1 LSTHHLDSAFEASTL
16 VELLSR
22 RALQHAERR
31 AYTFLIDGE
40 VEGVHL
46 TYAELDRRARAMGA
60 LLQQRAERGSRAL
73 LVYPSDLEFII
84 AFYGCLYAGLIAVPT
99 YPPQTRTRRSLAKLR
114 AIMNDV
120 QPSVVLT
127 TEALSSMVESLFAQA
142 QDMEVAP
149 LISTDTI
156 DSALAQDWQD
166 PGVDSSTLAFLQYT
180 SGSTDMP
187 KGVMVTH
194 GNLLHNGALIYHHVG
209 ITPECRGLSWLPL
222 YHDMGLIG
230 MTIQAA
236 YSGVQTTIMSPVAF
250 LQRPIRWLQAIAN
263 LGAHV
268 ITGAPNFAY
277 DLCVR
282 KITPEQKETLDL
294 SNWDIAFN
302 GAEPVR
308 QETLERF
315 AKAFAPCGFRREAFC
330 PCYGLAEATLF
341 VTGVQKG
348 ATPAQRTVQA
358 AALAENHIVM
368 AGPEASANQ
377 DSTRTFVSSGSVPQG
392 QKVVIVNPDTCVSCP
407 PDRVGE
413 IWVSGPGIAQGYWRK
428 PAETQYTFRA
438 HLADTGEGPFLR
450 TGDLGFMHDSELF
463 VIGRLKDLII
473 IRGRNHYPQDIELT
487 VEQSHPVLRSGSGV
501 AFSVDAMSEEQLVIV
516 QEVERHYRHINLDE
530 VFDSIRQA
538 VAEQHDL
545 QVYAIVLVKTGSI
558 LKTSSGKLQRKAS
571 RQAFLDGTLDVVKQ
585 WTLREE
591 TSLVGEIQDASL
603 EAPAENGKHIRES
616 LLAVEP
622 LERQQLLE
630 HYILG
635 KIAAALKIS
644 PSRLDAQ
651 QPLNSLGLDSLT
663 AVELKNWIET
673 ELNVEVPITIFLQEP
688 TIAQFSTQLL
698 DQLTASQDGRLQA
711 SWLVDTR
718 DQGNGSTSAPG
729 EISQHDAAQLL
740 QQLDQLSDEQVEA
753 LLSQLSPE
761 SKAGHEGF
769 PSGGERIHHFDHHAP
784 QGNETNGIGQR
795 HAAQL
800 LAGLDQLSDDEVD
813 SLLSQMLEEET
824 ENERDNQKHG

>member
-1 LSTHHLDSAFEASTL
+1 
-16 VELLSR
+16 
-22 RALQHAERR
+22 
-31 AYTFLIDGE
+31 
-40 VEGVHL
+40 
-46 TYAELDRRARAMGA
+46 MGA
-60 LLQQRAERGSRAL
+60 LLQQRTERGSRAL
-73 LVYPSDLEFII
+73 LVYPSDLEFIV
-84 AFYGCLYAGLIAVPT
+84 AFFGCLYGGLIAVPT

-114 AIMNDV
+114 AIMNNM

-142 QDMEVAP
+142 QDMQVAP

-156 DSALAQDWQD
+156 NSALAGAWQD
-166 PGVDSSTLAFLQYT
+166 PGVDGNTLAFLQYT
-180 SGSTDMP
+180 SGSTGMP
-187 KGVMVTH
+187 KGVMLTH

-209 ITPECRGLSWLPL
+209 ITPQCRGLSWLPL

-250 LQRPIRWLQAIAN
+250 LQRPIRWLQAIAAN
-263 LGAHV
+263 GANV
-268 ITGAPNFAY
+268 VTGAPNFAY

-315 AKAFAPCGFRREAFC
+315 AEAFAPCGFRWEAFR

-348 ATPAQRTVQA
+348 AMSTKRTVQA
-358 AALAENHIVM
+358 AALAEDRVVM
-368 AGPEASANQ
+368 AGSEVSNNS

-392 QKVVIVNPDTCVSCP
+392 QKVVIVNPETCNPCQ
-407 PDRVGE
+407 PDQVGE
-413 IWVSGPGIAQGYWRK
+413 IWVSGPSIAQGYWQK
-428 PAETQYTFRA
+428 PAETLYTFRA

-450 TGDLGFMHDSELF
+450 TGDLGFMYDGELF
-463 VIGRLKDLII
+463 VTGRLKDLVI

-487 VEQSHPVLRSGSGV
+487 VEQSHPVLRPGSGV
-501 AFSVDAMSEEQLVIV
+501 AFSIEAMSEEQLVIV
-516 QEVERHYRHINLDE
+516 QEVERHYRHVNLDE
-530 VFDSIRQA
+530 VFETIRQA
-538 VAEQHDL
+538 VAEHHEL

-558 LKTSSGKLQRKAS
+558 LKTSSGKLQRNAS
-571 RQAFLDGTLDVVKQ
+571 RQAFLAGTLDVVKQ
-585 WTLREE
+585 WTLGEKSPLARELE
-591 TSLVGEIQDASL
+591 DVSL

-622 LERQQLLE
+622 LERQRLLE
-630 HYILG
+630 HYMLG

-663 AVELKNWIET
+663 AVELKNWIEA

-688 TIAQFSTQLL
+688 TIAQFSAQVL
-698 DQLTASQDGRLQA
+698 DQLTGSRVGRPQA
-711 SWLVDTR
+711 SSALPVDT
-718 DQGNGSTSAPG
+718 QGQENGSVSAPG
-729 EISQHDAAQLL
+729 EISQRAAEQLL
-740 QQLDQLSDEQVEA
+740 EQLDQLSDEEVEA
-753 LLSQLSPE
+753 LLGQLSPE
-761 SKAGHEGF
+761 NVDGHEEL
-769 PSGGERIHHFDHHAP
+769 PPGGEDIHLYDDHAP
-784 QGNETNGIGQR
+784 RGNKTNGSSQPN
-795 HAAQL
+795 AAQL
-800 LAGLDQLSDDEVD
+800 LAGLDQLSDEEVD

-824 ENERDNQKHG
+824 EK

>member
-1 LSTHHLDSAFEASTL
+1 
-16 VELLSR
+16 
-22 RALQHAERR
+22 
-31 AYTFLIDGE
+31 
-40 VEGVHL
+40 
-46 TYAELDRRARAMGA
+46 MGA
-60 LLQQRAERGSRAL
+60 LLQQRTERGSRAL
-73 LVYPSDLEFII
+73 LVYPSDLEFIV
-84 AFYGCLYAGLIAVPT
+84 AFFGCLYGGLIAVPT

-142 QDMEVAP
+142 QDMQVAP

-156 DSALAQDWQD
+156 DSALAGAWQD
-166 PGVDSSTLAFLQYT
+166 PGVDGNTLAFLQYT
-180 SGSTDMP
+180 SGSTGMP
-187 KGVMVTH
+187 KGVMLTH

-209 ITPECRGLSWLPL
+209 ITPRCRGLSWLPL

-250 LQRPIRWLQAIAN
+250 LQRPIRWLQAIAAN
-263 LGAHV
+263 GANV
-268 ITGAPNFAY
+268 VTGAPNFAY

-315 AKAFAPCGFRREAFC
+315 AEAFAPCGFRWEAFR

-348 ATPAQRTVQA
+348 AMSTKRTVQA
-358 AALAENHIVM
+358 AALAEDRVVV
-368 AGPEASANQ
+368 AGSEVSNNS

-392 QKVVIVNPDTCVSCP
+392 QKVVIVNPETCNPCQ
-407 PDRVGE
+407 PDQVGE
-413 IWVSGPGIAQGYWRK
+413 IWVSGPSIAQGYWQK
-428 PAETQYTFRA
+428 PAETLYTFRA

-450 TGDLGFMHDSELF
+450 TGDLGFMYDGELF
-463 VIGRLKDLII
+463 VTGRLKDLVI

-487 VEQSHPVLRSGSGV
+487 VEQSHPVLRPGSGV
-501 AFSVDAMSEEQLVIV
+501 AFSIEAMSEEQLVIV
-516 QEVERHYRHINLDE
+516 QEVERHYRHVNLDE
-530 VFDSIRQA
+530 VFETIRQA
-538 VAEQHDL
+538 VAEHHEL

-558 LKTSSGKLQRKAS
+558 LKTSSGKLQRNAS
-571 RQAFLDGTLDVVKQ
+571 RQAFLAGTLDVVKQ
-585 WTLREE
+585 WTLGEKSPLARELE
-591 TSLVGEIQDASL
+591 DVSL

-622 LERQQLLE
+622 LERQRLLE
-630 HYILG
+630 HYMLG

-663 AVELKNWIET
+663 AVELKNWIEA

-688 TIAQFSTQLL
+688 TIAQFSAQVL
-698 DQLTASQDGRLQA
+698 DQLTGSRVGRPQA
-711 SWLVDTR
+711 SSALPVDT
-718 DQGNGSTSAPG
+718 QGQENGSVSAPG
-729 EISQHDAAQLL
+729 EISQRAAEQLL
-740 QQLDQLSDEQVEA
+740 EQLDQLSDEEVEA
-753 LLSQLSPE
+753 LLGQLSPE
-761 SKAGHEGF
+761 NVDGHEEL
-769 PSGGERIHHFDHHAP
+769 PPGGEDIHLYDDHAP
-784 QGNETNGIGQR
+784 RGNKTNGSSQPN
-795 HAAQL
+795 AAQL
-800 LAGLDQLSDDEVD
+800 LAGLDQLSDEEVD

-824 ENERDNQKHG
+824 EK

>member
-1 LSTHHLDSAFEASTL
+1 
-16 VELLSR
+16 
-22 RALQHAERR
+22 
-31 AYTFLIDGE
+31 
-40 VEGVHL
+40 
-46 TYAELDRRARAMGA
+46 MGA
-60 LLQQRAERGSRAL
+60 LLQQRTERGSRAL
-73 LVYPSDLEFII
+73 LVYPSDLEFIV
-84 AFYGCLYAGLIAVPT
+84 AFFGCLYGGLIAVPT

-142 QDMEVAP
+142 QDMQVAP

-156 DSALAQDWQD
+156 DSALAGAWQD
-166 PGVDSSTLAFLQYT
+166 PGVDGNTLAFLQYT
-180 SGSTDMP
+180 SGSTGMP
-187 KGVMVTH
+187 KGVMLTH

-209 ITPECRGLSWLPL
+209 ITPQCRGLSWLPL

-250 LQRPIRWLQAIAN
+250 LQRPIRWLQAIAAN
-263 LGAHV
+263 GANV
-268 ITGAPNFAY
+268 VTGAPNFAY

-315 AKAFAPCGFRREAFC
+315 AEAFAPCGFRWEAFR

-348 ATPAQRTVQA
+348 AMSTKRTVQA
-358 AALAENHIVM
+358 AALAEDRVVM
-368 AGPEASANQ
+368 AGSEVSNNS

-392 QKVVIVNPDTCVSCP
+392 QKVVIVNPETCNPCQ
-407 PDRVGE
+407 PDQVGE
-413 IWVSGPGIAQGYWRK
+413 IWVSGPSIAQGYWQK
-428 PAETQYTFRA
+428 PAETLYTFRA

-450 TGDLGFMHDSELF
+450 TGDLGFMYDGELF
-463 VIGRLKDLII
+463 VTGRLKDLVI

-487 VEQSHPVLRSGSGV
+487 VEQSHPVLRPGSGV
-501 AFSVDAMSEEQLVIV
+501 AFSIEAMSEEQLVIV
-516 QEVERHYRHINLDE
+516 QEVERHYRHVNLDE
-530 VFDSIRQA
+530 VFGTIRQA
-538 VAEQHDL
+538 VAEHHEL

-558 LKTSSGKLQRKAS
+558 LKTSSGKLQRNAS
-571 RQAFLDGTLDVVKQ
+571 RQAFLAGTLDVVKQ
-585 WTLREE
+585 WTLGEKSPLARELE
-591 TSLVGEIQDASL
+591 DVSL

-622 LERQQLLE
+622 LERQRLLE
-630 HYILG
+630 HYMLG

-663 AVELKNWIET
+663 AVELKNWIEA

-688 TIAQFSTQLL
+688 TIAQFSAQVL
-698 DQLTASQDGRLQA
+698 DQLTGSRVGRSQA
-711 SWLVDTR
+711 SSALPVDT
-718 DQGNGSTSAPG
+718 QGQENGSVSAPG
-729 EISQHDAAQLL
+729 EISQRAAEQLL
-740 QQLDQLSDEQVEA
+740 EQLDQLSDEEVEA
-753 LLSQLSPE
+753 LLGQLSPE
-761 SKAGHEGF
+761 NVDGHEEL
-769 PSGGERIHHFDHHAP
+769 PPGGEDIHLYDDHAP
-784 QGNETNGIGQR
+784 RGNKTNGSSQPN
-795 HAAQL
+795 AAQL
-800 LAGLDQLSDDEVD
+800 LAGLDQLSDEEVD

-824 ENERDNQKHG
+824 EK

>member
-1 LSTHHLDSAFEASTL
+1 
-16 VELLSR
+16 
-22 RALQHAERR
+22 
-31 AYTFLIDGE
+31 
-40 VEGVHL
+40 
-46 TYAELDRRARAMGA
+46 MGA

-84 AFYGCLYAGLIAVPT
+84 AFYGCLYGGLIAVPT

-114 AIMNDV
+114 TIMNDV

-156 DSALAQDWQD
+156 DTALAEGWQD

-180 SGSTDMP
+180 SGSTGMP
-187 KGVMVTH
+187 KGVMLTH

-209 ITPECRGLSWLPL
+209 IMPECRGLSWLPL

-230 MTIQAA
+230 MVIQAA

-250 LQRPIRWLQAIAN
+250 LQRPIRWLQAITN
-263 LGAHV
+263 NGPHV
-268 ITGAPNFAY
+268 VTGAPNFAY

-294 SNWDIAFN
+294 SDWDIAFN

-315 AKAFAPCGFRREAFC
+315 AEAFAPCGFRWEAFR

-348 ATPAQRTVQA
+348 ATSAQRTVQA
-358 AALAENHIVM
+358 AALAENRIVM
-368 AGPEASANQ
+368 DGPASSADQ
-377 DSTRTFVSSGSVPQG
+377 DGTRTFVSSGSVPQG
-392 QKVVIVNPDTCVSCP
+392 QKVVIVNPDTCVPCP

-413 IWVSGPGIAQGYWRK
+413 IWVSGPSIAQGYWRK
-428 PAETQYTFRA
+428 PAETQNTFRA

-450 TGDLGFMHDSELF
+450 TGDLGFMHDGELF
-463 VIGRLKDLII
+463 VTGRLKDLII

-487 VEQSHPVLRSGSGV
+487 VEQSHPVLRPGCGV
-501 AFSVDAMSEEQLVIV
+501 AFSIDAMSEEQLVIV
-516 QEVERHYRHINLDE
+516 QEVERHYRHLDLDE
-530 VFDSIRQA
+530 VFETIRQA

-545 QVYAIVLVKTGSI
+545 QVYAIVLVKTSSI
-558 LKTSSGKLQRKAS
+558 PKTSSGKLQRKAT

-585 WTLREE
+585 WTQHEE
-591 TSLVGEIQDASL
+591 ISLMGELADAVL
-603 EAPAENGKHIRES
+603 EAPAEHGKHIRES
-616 LLAVEP
+616 LLTVEP
-622 LERQQLLE
+622 LERQRLLE
-630 HYILG
+630 NYILG

-644 PSRLDAQ
+644 PSRLDVQ

-698 DQLTASQDGRLQA
+698 DQLTARQDGRPQA
-711 SWLVDTR
+711 PSTWQVDIR
-718 DQGNGSTSAPG
+718 DQGNGSASTPG

-740 QQLDQLSDEQVEA
+740 EQLDQLSDEEVEA

-761 SKAGHEGF
+761 RKDGHEGF
-769 PSGGERIHHFDHHAP
+769 PSGGEGIHHHDHHAP
-784 QGNETNGIGQR
+784 QGNETNGSDQR

-800 LAGLDQLSDDEVD
+800 LAGLDQLSDEEVD
-813 SLLSQMLEEET
+813 SLLSQMLAEEA
-824 ENERDNQKHG
+824 ENERDTQKHG

>member
-1 LSTHHLDSAFEASTL
+1 
-16 VELLSR
+16 
-22 RALQHAERR
+22 
-31 AYTFLIDGE
+31 
-40 VEGVHL
+40 
-46 TYAELDRRARAMGA
+46 MGA

-73 LVYPSDLEFII
+73 LVYPSDLEFIV
-84 AFYGCLYAGLIAVPT
+84 AFYGCLYGGLIAVPT

-156 DSALAQDWQD
+156 DSSLAEAWQD
-166 PGVDSSTLAFLQYT
+166 PGVDSNTLAFLQYT
-180 SGSTDMP
+180 SGSTGMP
-187 KGVMVTH
+187 KGVMLTH

-209 ITPECRGLSWLPL
+209 ITPECRGMSWLPL

-263 LGAHV
+263 NGAHV
-268 ITGAPNFAY
+268 VTGAPNFAY

-315 AKAFAPCGFRREAFC
+315 TKAFAPCGFRWEAFR

-348 ATPAQRTVQA
+348 ATSTKRTVQA
-358 AALAENHIVM
+358 EALAENRVVIVEPV
-368 AGPEASANQ
+368 APGDE

-392 QKVVIVNPDTCVSCP
+392 QKVVIVNPDTCVPCP
-407 PDRVGE
+407 PDQVGE
-413 IWVSGPGIAQGYWRK
+413 VWVSGPSIAQGYWQK

-450 TGDLGFMHDSELF
+450 TGDLGFMHDGELF
-463 VIGRLKDLII
+463 VTGRLKDLII

-487 VEQSHPVLRSGSGV
+487 VEQSHPVLRPGSGV

-516 QEVERHYRHINLDE
+516 QEVERHYRHLNLDE
-530 VFDSIRQA
+530 VFETIRQA

-545 QVYAIVLVKTGSI
+545 QVYAIVLVKTSSI
-558 LKTSSGKLQRKAS
+558 LKTSSGKLQRNAS
-571 RQAFLDGTLDVVKQ
+571 RQAFLDGILDVVAQ

-591 TSLVGEIQDASL
+591 SPLVGALQDASL
-603 EAPAENGKHIRES
+603 EAPAENGRHIRAS
-616 LLAVEP
+616 LLTVEP

-630 HYILG
+630 NYILG
-635 KIAAALKIS
+635 KIATALKIS

-688 TIAQFSTQLL
+688 TIAQFSAQLL
-698 DQLTASQDGRLQA
+698 DQLTASQDGRPQA
-711 SWLVDTR
+711 PSAWQVDTR
-718 DQGNGSTSAPG
+718 GQGNGSASAPG

-740 QQLDQLSDEQVEA
+740 EQLDQLSDEEVEA

-761 SKAGHEGF
+761 SMDGHQGF
-769 PSGGERIHHFDHHAP
+769 PSGGEGIHNYDEHASL
-784 QGNETNGIGQR
+784 GNKTNGIGQR
-795 HAAQL
+795 NAAQL
-800 LAGLDQLSDDEVD
+800 LAGLDQLSDEEVD

-824 ENERDNQKHG
+824 ENERDTQKHG

>member
-1 LSTHHLDSAFEASTL
+1 
-16 VELLSR
+16 
-22 RALQHAERR
+22 
-31 AYTFLIDGE
+31 
-40 VEGVHL
+40 
-46 TYAELDRRARAMGA
+46 MGA
-60 LLQQRAERGSRAL
+60 LLQQRTERGSRAL
-73 LVYPSDLEFII
+73 LVYPSDLEFIV
-84 AFYGCLYAGLIAVPT
+84 AFFGCLYGGLIAVPT

-142 QDMEVAP
+142 QDMQVAP

-156 DSALAQDWQD
+156 NSALAGAWQD
-166 PGVDSSTLAFLQYT
+166 PGVDGNTLAFLQYT
-180 SGSTDMP
+180 SGSTGMP
-187 KGVMVTH
+187 KGVMLTH

-209 ITPECRGLSWLPL
+209 ITPQCRGLSWLPL

-250 LQRPIRWLQAIAN
+250 LQRPIRWLQAIAAN
-263 LGAHV
+263 GANV
-268 ITGAPNFAY
+268 VTGAPNFAY

-315 AKAFAPCGFRREAFC
+315 AEAFAPCGFRWEAFR

-348 ATPAQRTVQA
+348 AMSTKRTVQA
-358 AALAENHIVM
+358 AALAEDRVVM
-368 AGPEASANQ
+368 AGSEVSNNS

-392 QKVVIVNPDTCVSCP
+392 QKVVIVNPETCNPCQ
-407 PDRVGE
+407 PDQVGE
-413 IWVSGPGIAQGYWRK
+413 IWVSGPSIAQGYWQK
-428 PAETQYTFRA
+428 PAETLYTFRA

-450 TGDLGFMHDSELF
+450 TGDLGFMYDGELF
-463 VIGRLKDLII
+463 VTGRLKDLVI

-487 VEQSHPVLRSGSGV
+487 VEQSHPVLRPGSGV
-501 AFSVDAMSEEQLVIV
+501 AFSIEAMSEEQLVIV
-516 QEVERHYRHINLDE
+516 QEVERHYRHVNLDE
-530 VFDSIRQA
+530 VFETIRQA
-538 VAEQHDL
+538 VAEHHEL

-558 LKTSSGKLQRKAS
+558 LKTSSGKLQRNAS
-571 RQAFLDGTLDVVKQ
+571 RQAFLAGTLDVVKQ
-585 WTLREE
+585 WTLGEKSPLARELE
-591 TSLVGEIQDASL
+591 DVSL

-622 LERQQLLE
+622 LERQRLLE
-630 HYILG
+630 HYMLG

-663 AVELKNWIET
+663 AVELKNWIEA

-688 TIAQFSTQLL
+688 TIAQFSAQVL
-698 DQLTASQDGRLQA
+698 DQLTGSRVGRPQA
-711 SWLVDTR
+711 SSALPVDT
-718 DQGNGSTSAPG
+718 QGQENGSVSAPG
-729 EISQHDAAQLL
+729 EISQRAAEQLL
-740 QQLDQLSDEQVEA
+740 EQLDQLSDEEVEA
-753 LLSQLSPE
+753 LLGQLSPE
-761 SKAGHEGF
+761 NVDGHEEL
-769 PSGGERIHHFDHHAP
+769 PPGGEDIHLYDDHAP
-784 QGNETNGIGQR
+784 RGNKTNGSSQPN
-795 HAAQL
+795 AAQL
-800 LAGLDQLSDDEVD
+800 LAGLDQLSDEEVD

-824 ENERDNQKHG
+824 EK

>member
-1 LSTHHLDSAFEASTL
+1 
-16 VELLSR
+16 
-22 RALQHAERR
+22 
-31 AYTFLIDGE
+31 
-40 VEGVHL
+40 
-46 TYAELDRRARAMGA
+46 MGA
-60 LLQQRAERGSRAL
+60 LLQQRTERGSRAL
-73 LVYPSDLEFII
+73 LVYPSDLEFIV
-84 AFYGCLYAGLIAVPT
+84 AFFGCLYGGLIAVPT

-142 QDMEVAP
+142 QDMQVAP

-156 DSALAQDWQD
+156 DSALAGAWQD
-166 PGVDSSTLAFLQYT
+166 PGVDGNTLAFLQYT
-180 SGSTDMP
+180 SGSTGMP
-187 KGVMVTH
+187 KGVMLTH

-209 ITPECRGLSWLPL
+209 ITPQCRGLSWLPL

-250 LQRPIRWLQAIAN
+250 LQRPIRWLQAIAAN
-263 LGAHV
+263 GANV
-268 ITGAPNFAY
+268 VTGAPNFAY

-315 AKAFAPCGFRREAFC
+315 AEAFAPCGFRWEAFR

-348 ATPAQRTVQA
+348 AMSTKRTVQA
-358 AALAENHIVM
+358 AALAEDRVVV
-368 AGPEASANQ
+368 AGSEVSNNS

-392 QKVVIVNPDTCVSCP
+392 QKVVIVNPETCNPCQ
-407 PDRVGE
+407 PDQVGE
-413 IWVSGPGIAQGYWRK
+413 IWVSGPSIAQGYWQK
-428 PAETQYTFRA
+428 PAETLYTFRA

-450 TGDLGFMHDSELF
+450 TGDLGFMYDGELF
-463 VIGRLKDLII
+463 VTGRLKDLVI

-487 VEQSHPVLRSGSGV
+487 VEQSHPVLRPGSGV
-501 AFSVDAMSEEQLVIV
+501 AFSIEAMSEEQLVIV
-516 QEVERHYRHINLDE
+516 QEVERHYRHVNLDE
-530 VFDSIRQA
+530 VFETIRQA
-538 VAEQHDL
+538 VAEHHEL

-558 LKTSSGKLQRKAS
+558 LKTSSGKLQRNAS
-571 RQAFLDGTLDVVKQ
+571 RQAFLAGTLDVVKQ
-585 WTLREE
+585 WTLGEKSPLARELE
-591 TSLVGEIQDASL
+591 DVSL

-622 LERQQLLE
+622 LERQRLLE
-630 HYILG
+630 HYMLG

-663 AVELKNWIET
+663 AVELKNWIEA

-688 TIAQFSTQLL
+688 TIAQFSAQVL
-698 DQLTASQDGRLQA
+698 DQLTGSRVGRPQA
-711 SWLVDTR
+711 SSALPVDT
-718 DQGNGSTSAPG
+718 QGQENGSVSAPG
-729 EISQHDAAQLL
+729 EISQRAAEQLL
-740 QQLDQLSDEQVEA
+740 EQLDQLSDEEVEA
-753 LLSQLSPE
+753 LLGQLSPE
-761 SKAGHEGF
+761 NVDGHEEL
-769 PSGGERIHHFDHHAP
+769 PPGGEDIHLYDDHAP
-784 QGNETNGIGQR
+784 RGNKTNGSSQPN
-795 HAAQL
+795 AAQL
-800 LAGLDQLSDDEVD
+800 LAGLDQLSDEEVD

-824 ENERDNQKHG
+824 EK